1 MHCVHSLCT
10 SVYRRQNQSESCKK
24 KNHFCSLIVLYARCA
39 LISMLQIGQANNIGP
54 PRYANC
60 VFLLKAQLE
69 MDYLVFQ
76 SVMLLP
82 FLANPWILIV
92 E

>member
-1 MHCVHSLCT
+1 MYILYVLPYIGVKISPKAA
-10 SVYRRQNQSESCKK
+10 KK
-24 KNHFCSLIVLYARCA
+24 KICSLIVLYARCA

-82 FLANPWILIV
+82 FLANPWILMV